1 MKVKFSNETKND
13 FRNYKE
19 HLQKLKK
26 SDTDKYRHIN
36 PEESKKKLR
45 DNIGS
50 SIGKKNDHSDSIF
63 PKERR
68 ASWVLP
74 QIGFVCSSSL
84 LVTPNALNIRLR
96 HALCTTIVCGT
107 YGYLIFFL

>member
-50 SIGKKNDHSDSIF
+50 SIGKRMTILTQYFQRNVMRHGSCH
-63 PKERR
+63 RL
-68 ASWVLP
+68 VLSVRLRL
-74 QIGFVCSSSL
+74 I
-84 LVTPNALNIRLR
+84 VTPNVLNIRLR
-96 HALCTTIVCGT
+96 HALCTTIVCAT